1 MAQAKP
7 EPEAPAIIEDL
18 GTPEYDRR
26 LTDKLLAAFDHAYAI
41 GAHEIASRLRSILAD
56 VDEAE
61 RAAYDRRRATALV
74 PADLWVAFVEARGAY
89 NRIVADKSAEER
101 AVESAIEDMKEAY
114 RRWSDV

>member
-1 MAQAKP
+1 MAQAMSNG
-7 EPEAPAIIEDL
+7 EMTAITEDL

-26 LTDKLLAAFDHAYAI
+26 LTDKLLAAFNHAYAI

-61 RAAYDRRRATALV
+61 RAAYDRRRDTALV

-89 NRIVADKSAEER
+89 NRISADESAEER
-101 AVESAIEDMKEAY
+101 AVESALEDMKEAY